1 MAESGV
7 ARRSSGRACGGAGT
21 SGRCSLRRVIS
32 GVPTLEIGPH
42 DAGQQRTGGEPAR
55 SFHYDIEEHERLPH
69 VVKFS
74 GGRSSALLL
83 FVVLESGLLRADRGD
98 VVIFN
103 NTSAEHPE
111 TYRFARECKQR
122 VEEGY
127 GIPFFWIEFQ
137 TYEDARNGHWTRLPT
152 YRLVQPEPWSERDRP
167 EGYRWK
173 GEVFEELLSW
183 DGYVPNIF
191 QRTCTK
197 KLKLEPTRAFL
208 RDWFAD
214 KRGIDRLGH
223 FGRGS
228 RIDDDTLYESHR
240 RNGGTV
246 PRPVLLTKRQFV
258 RSRATSR
265 PAQRFD
271 RFSPVARPFD
281 SSYLSARTCGSAI
294 SFGPNAVEYV
304 AFVGLRHDEQQ
315 RVRRV
320 RQRNAGG
327 PASAGYEGEHVYMP
341 LHGMGID
348 ARQVE
353 TFWNRRRW
361 GLSTE
366 AFPGALSNCAYCFLK
381 GIGVL
386 KQVDE
391 RLAGEGDL
399 AGTPS
404 DAGWWIDMEERYGR
418 DLRKEGREERG
429 GSGFI
434 GFFGATT
441 TYRDLASAGWDRTG
455 CAAAGAVRS
464 CDCTD

>member
-1 MAESGV
+1 M
-7 ARRSSGRACGGAGT
+7 
-21 SGRCSLRRVIS
+21 RRVIP
-32 GVPTLEIGPH
+32 GVPTLAHGTPS
-42 DAGQQRTGGEPAR
+42 GGESAAPAG
-55 SFHYDIEEHERLPH
+55 SFQYEVEAHEHLPH
-69 VVKFS
+69 IVKFS

-83 FVVLESGLLRADRGD
+83 FVVLESGLLRAERGD

-127 GIPFFWIEFQ
+127 GIPFFWLEFQ
-137 TYEDARNGHWTRLPT
+137 TYEDARNGQWTRLPT

-167 EGYRWK
+167 EGYHWK
-173 GEVFEELLSW
+173 GKVFEELLSW

-214 KRGIDRLGH
+214 KRGTERLGH

-240 RNGGTV
+240 RNGGSV
-246 PRPVLLTKRQFV
+246 PRAVLLEKKRFV
-258 RSRATSR
+258 RSRAPSR

-281 SSYLSARTCGSAI
+281 SPYLSARTCGTAV
-294 SFGPNAVEYV
+294 SFGPRAVEYI

-327 PASAGYEGEHVYMP
+327 PAGAGYEGEHVYMP
-341 LHGMGID
+341 LHGMRID
-348 ARQVE
+348 ADKVE
-353 TFWNRRRW
+353 SFWNRRRW
-361 GLSTE
+361 GLSAASQRRFPSGPWGRHRRARRRASRRLHGLGVRIRVGRTV
-366 AFPGALSNCAYCFLK
+366 ACPPGARC
-381 GIGVL
+381 
-386 KQVDE
+386 
-391 RLAGEGDL
+391 R
-399 AGTPS
+399 
-404 DAGWWIDMEERYGR
+404 
-418 DLRKEGREERG
+418 
-429 GSGFI
+429 
-434 GFFGATT
+434 
-441 TYRDLASAGWDRTG
+441 
-455 CAAAGAVRS
+455 
-464 CDCTD
+464 